1 MDLVWR
7 QLESPLAGSLA
18 LSALAA
24 ALPVA
29 VLGALMAWRRWKSAP
44 AVAVALVAALALCLG
59 VWGAPPAVLGGALLH
74 GALYG
79 LLPIGV
85 IVFAAVLLFNL
96 VVDSGRFAQVK
107 ASLVALSPEL
117 PVQVLVVAYAFG
129 ALLEGAAGFGTPVAI
144 CAAILAGLGLPPVRA
159 AVVALLANTAPVAYG
174 GLGIP
179 VLVGA
184 QVGGVEVAPAT
195 AAVALLLPVLSLASP
210 VAAVAAACGWRAT
223 LRAWPVVVPA
233 ALVYTGLQC
242 ATALLAGPALPNVV
256 AGLGTFALLVA
267 AARLRRAPGA
277 AAMPAPL
284 ALLRSWG
291 PFWLL
296 TALVVLWGQKP
307 VKAWLAGLARW
318 TLEIPGLHQAVA
330 RPGGEVLKAVY
341 EFAPL
346 ATPGTAILIAA
357 LLSLPL
363 LGMAP
368 AAAWATA
375 RRTARA
381 LVLPLLAVALML
393 AFAWVMNYGGPAA
406 TLGACLA
413 ATGGAYPWIA
423 PVLGW
428 IGVFLTGSDTS
439 SNAIFGG
446 MQSSAAGS
454 LDLPPAFG
462 IGANTA
468 GGGVGKMISP
478 QSIAIATGAVDAK
491 GRDADIL
498 RATVGWS
505 LGLLALVCAAAAAL
519 AALAAGIT
527 LLR

>member
-1 MDLVWR
+1 
-7 QLESPLAGSLA
+7 
-18 LSALAA
+18 
-24 ALPVA
+24 
-29 VLGALMAWRRWKSAP
+29 
-44 AVAVALVAALALCLG
+44 
-59 VWGAPPAVLGGALLH
+59 
-74 GALYG
+74 
-79 LLPIGV
+79 
-85 IVFAAVLLFNL
+85 
-96 VVDSGRFAQVK
+96 
-107 ASLVALSPEL
+107 
-117 PVQVLVVAYAFG
+117 
-129 ALLEGAAGFGTPVAI
+129 
-144 CAAILAGLGLPPVRA
+144 
-159 AVVALLANTAPVAYG
+159 
-174 GLGIP
+174 
-179 VLVGA
+179 
-184 QVGGVEVAPAT
+184 
-195 AAVALLLPVLSLASP
+195 
-210 VAAVAAACGWRAT
+210 
-223 LRAWPVVVPA
+223 
-233 ALVYTGLQC
+233 
-242 ATALLAGPALPNVV
+242 
-256 AGLGTFALLVA
+256 
-267 AARLRRAPGA
+267 
-277 AAMPAPL
+277 MPAPL
-284 ALLRSWG
+284 ALMRAWG

-318 TLEIPGLHQAVA
+318 TLEIPGLHQAVT
-330 RPGGEVLKAVY
+330 RPGGEALKAVY
-341 EFAPL
+341 EFAPI

-368 AAAWATA
+368 AAAWATV

-519 AALAAGIT
+519 AALASGIT